1 MMRDV
6 RHRVVG
12 HNDTAPGE
20 PMPPILVEP
29 MPRPGK
35 DVDFK
40 EWLVPARNN
49 IQRQMLRLRMRLDG
63 KHDQRVA
70 VALNWLAGVGFSLW
84 RAAFQV
90 REGLESNTVVAA
102 SKEFLDKII
111 RDNAAMYQTEL
122 NTWSLGYYLGNARL
136 RLVTVGLSL
145 WPYKKL
151 SPKLAKLLKQLQEL
165 MSWSTPRTKRDA
177 YLEWEECF
185 ACFCL
190 MLDEIEDHEDVP
202 F

>member
-1 MMRDV
+1 
-6 RHRVVG
+6 
-12 HNDTAPGE
+12 
-20 PMPPILVEP
+20 MPKILIEE

-35 DVDFK
+35 DGDFK

-49 IQRQMLRLRMRLDG
+49 IQRQLLRLRKRLED
-63 KHDQRVA
+63 KNDKKVA

-84 RAAFQV
+84 RAAFQA

-136 RLVTVGLSL
+136 RLVHLGVRL
-145 WPYKKL
+145 WPYKEL
-151 SPKLAKLLKQLQEL
+151 PSQLASLLDEIEKPMIWDVRRE
-165 MSWSTPRTKRDA
+165 RRKRDA
-177 YLEWEECF
+177 FEEWE
-185 ACFCL
+185 ACFRAMCL
-190 MLDEIEDHEDVP
+190 MLDEIEDYEDIP